1 MHKKEKSSCG
11 AATPTRA
18 NEKNIHR
25 NNSTRFFKN
34 QELREWIED
43 IGAFLSMSL
52 CAGAIS
58 AFLIIV
64 GG

>member
-1 MHKKEKSSCG
+1 MFKKRKKLLRCGNTDKSE
-11 AATPTRA
+11 R
-18 NEKNIHR
+18 KNIHR
-25 NNSTRFFKN
+25 NNSTKFSKN
-34 QELREWIED
+34 QELKEWIED